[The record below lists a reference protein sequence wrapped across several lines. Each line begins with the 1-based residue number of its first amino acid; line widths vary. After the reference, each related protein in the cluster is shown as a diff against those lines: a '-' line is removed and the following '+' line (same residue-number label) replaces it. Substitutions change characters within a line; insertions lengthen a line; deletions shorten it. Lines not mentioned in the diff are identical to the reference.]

1 MKTLS
6 EHIAYI
12 QEKPHHV
19 RKQVAFGAAAFVSAC
34 IALVWLVG
42 SYMTGAFAIAG
53 SSFATASGQDG
64 LTSVA
69 GSPSNTDGIAG
80 AAAALPTRADTSAH
94 LEVIDTNSVA
104 VPKQQSEP
112 AILPF

>member
-6 EHIAYI
+6 EHIAYV
-12 QEKPHHV
+12 QGKPHHI

-42 SYMTGAFAIAG
+42 SYMTGSFAIAG

-69 GSPSNTDGIAG
+69 ESSSNTDGIAG
-80 AAAALPTRADTSAH
+80 AAAALHPSANTSAH

-104 VPKQQSEP
+104 VPSRQSEP